1 MPPSLPLLVGLL
13 ATLAPG
19 MAQQPAE
26 GNALLDHALAS
37 VRSLS
42 SAGLVTP
49 EEEQAAVRRMVQM
62 DDRLL
67 VSLLACSNTRALM
80 AHASQPFSHPRSNRS
95 CSCLRGTLRALQTMR
110 VTCEQRWRQTCLH
123 RPTRRTRRMLRL
135 RRPRC
140 SRFTG
145 ASRATWRTCRCL
157 RRRCGGGLKPRC
169 SRRITF

>member
-1 MPPSLPLLVGLL
+1 MPPSLPLLVGLML

-26 GNALLDHALAS
+26 GNVLLDHALAS

-67 VSLLACSNTRALM
+67 VSLLASSKTRALM
-80 AHASQPFSHPRSNRS
+80 AHASQPFSHPRSIA
-95 CSCLRGTLRALQTMR
+95 RAAA
-110 VTCEQRWRQTCLH
+110 CEALCGRCKLCGS
-123 RPTRRTRRMLRL
+123 PASSAGARRA
-135 RRPRC
+135 
-140 SRFTG
+140 FTDQPG
-145 ASRATWRTCRCL
+145 EPGECFAF
-157 RRRCGGGLKPRC
+157 GGLAALASP
-169 SRRITF
+169 